1 MKIAINGVGIAGP
14 TLAYWLHRYG
24 HEPVLIEK
32 APQLRTGGYIVDFW
46 GIGYDI
52 ADKMGLVPQLQEH
65 GYNMKEIRWVDD
77 KGHKNGSFD
86 PDTFRQMTKGRFV
99 SLERS
104 DLAIA
109 LYGTIEGKVETIF
122 GDSIASIEDKD
133 GGVHVTFDH
142 AAPRNFDLV
151 VGADG
156 LHSRVRDIAFGPI
169 EQFEKDLGLRIA
181 AFEIEDYPRE
191 ELVFVSHTEPGRQV
205 SRFSKR
211 NDRTLILLGF
221 RDRFAGNQLPI
232 TNEQRKAAINQAFNG
247 FGWEW
252 PQISAAMQDVDG
264 IYYDRV
270 SQIHM
275 EHWHKGRTALIG
287 DAAAAVSLLAGEGTG
302 LGMAEAYVLAGELS
316 RKPDDH
322 TAAFNRCEELLMP
335 FVQRKQKAALNVG
348 STFVPNTQLGIF
360 ARDLVTRLFSGP
372 LVAKLGL
379 GDLADD
385 IELPDY
391 EKERQPAFKQV

>member
-1 MKIAINGVGIAGP
+1 MKIAINGIGIAGP

-24 HEPVLIEK
+24 HEPVPIEK

-52 ADKMGLVPQLQEH
+52 ADKMGLIPQIQER
-65 GYNMKEIRWVDD
+65 GYNMEEIRWVDD
-77 KGHKNGSFD
+77 KGHKSGSFD

-104 DLAIA
+104 DLAMS
-109 LYGTIEGKVETIF
+109 LYSTIENKVETIF
-122 GDSIASIEDKD
+122 GDSIASIEDKGD
-133 GGVHVTFDH
+133 GVRVTFDH
-142 AAPRNFDLV
+142 ATPRDFDVV

-156 LHSRVRDIAFGPI
+156 LHSRVRDITFGSI
-169 EQFEKDLGLRIA
+169 EQFEKDLGLRVA
-181 AFEIEDYPRE
+181 AFELEGYPRE
-191 ELVFVSHTEPGRQV
+191 ELVFISHTEPGRQV
-205 SRFSKR
+205 SRVSKR
-211 NDRTLILLGF
+211 NDKTLFLLGF
-221 RDRFAGNQLPI
+221 RDRFAGNVPT
-232 TNEQRKAAINQAFNG
+232 TNEQRKAAIEQAFDG

-252 PQISAAMQDVDG
+252 SQISAKMQDVDD

-275 EHWHKGRTALIG
+275 KHWYKGRTGLIG

-316 RKPDDH
+316 RIPDDP
-322 TAAFNRCEELLMP
+322 TVAFARYEKHLIP
-335 FVQRKQKAALNVG
+335 FVERKQKAALNVG
-348 STFVPNTQLGIF
+348 STFVPDSQFGIF

-372 LVAKLGL
+372 WVAKLGL

-385 IELPDY
+385 IELPTY
-391 EKERQPAFKQV
+391 EEYSRIS